1 MTEIVLIRH
10 GQTDM
15 NREGRFQGQID
26 VPLNSIGLAQARRLA
41 ERLARERFDAFYC
54 SDLLRTRQTAEP
66 SSSRLDLA
74 AEPMPGLREQHFGIL
89 EGLSFPEV
97 TTRHPDELQQWRRHD
112 PDYALPGGESVR
124 QFHRRVLDAI
134 HALALRHSGRSLLVV
149 THGGVLDMVWRTAR
163 GLGLGGPRQSDIPN
177 AGLSRVRLQGD
188 AIDIV
193 HWADTQHLADLPA
206 QPVYDQTRLL
216 AVEGVTGV
224 MGDTGAQSAKGVTR
238 PCRPCRP

>member
-134 HALALRHSGRSLLVV
+134 HALALRHPGRSLLVV
-149 THGGVLDMVWRTAR
+149 THGGVLDMVWRTAQA
-163 GLGLGGPRQSDIPN
+163 LPLQGPRTCDIPN
-177 AGLSRVRLQGD
+177 TGVNRVVVRD
-188 AIDIV
+188 ERIDIV
-193 HWADTQHLADLPA
+193 DWADARHVADLII
-206 QPVYDQTRLL
+206 
-216 AVEGVTGV
+216 
-224 MGDTGAQSAKGVTR
+224 
-238 PCRPCRP
+238 

>member
-26 VPLNSIGLAQARRLA
+26 IPLNSIGLAQARRLA

-66 SSSRLDLA
+66 ASSRLDLS

-134 HALALRHSGRSLLVV
+134 HALALRHPGRSLLVV
-149 THGGVLDMVWRTAR
+149 THGGVLDMLWRTVYA
-163 GLGLGGPRQSDIPN
+163 LPLHGPRECDIPN
-177 AGLSRVRLQGD
+177 TGINRLQWKDGCLQIVRWGEAEHLAGLPEQPSTAQTSRP
-188 AIDIV
+188 AE
-193 HWADTQHLADLPA
+193 ADQ
-206 QPVYDQTRLL
+206 V
-216 AVEGVTGV
+216 
-224 MGDTGAQSAKGVTR
+224 
-238 PCRPCRP
+238 